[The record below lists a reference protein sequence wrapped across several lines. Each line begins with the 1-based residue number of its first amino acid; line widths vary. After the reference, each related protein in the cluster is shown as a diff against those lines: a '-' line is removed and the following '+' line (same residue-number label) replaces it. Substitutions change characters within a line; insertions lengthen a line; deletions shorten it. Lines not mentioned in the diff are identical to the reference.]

1 MNLSTTAR
9 YLLYLL
15 LVLGMTEQKELKE
28 GIKRRCLGEVEITLT
43 SRDQTIKVNSSL
55 EEEPLA
61 TYIAF
66 EKVI

>member
-15 LVLGMTEQKELKE
+15 LVLGMTEQKELEE

-43 SRDQTIKVNSSL
+43 SRDQTINVNSSP